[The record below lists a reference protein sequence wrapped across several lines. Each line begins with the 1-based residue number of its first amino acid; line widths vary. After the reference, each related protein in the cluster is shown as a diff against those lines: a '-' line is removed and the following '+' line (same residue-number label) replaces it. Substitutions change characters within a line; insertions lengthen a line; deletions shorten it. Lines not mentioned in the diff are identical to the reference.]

1 MKQPIKNIISMV
13 LLVFYLAGF
22 CGIHLLKHSCS
33 SCDHSSIQIAQNENP
48 ETNHQNCTCGEHDH
62 SKDNSQTKID
72 DKQNSICCDYEL
84 IYLKNSPTTIL
95 TKQNKAPLANENIL
109 FIQPSFNFLAIQ
121 TETNLTENTKFYLL
135 KHSGTDLD
143 LLCTYLC

>member
-1 MKQPIKNIISMV
+1 MI

-33 SCDHSSIQIAQNENP
+33 SCDHSSIQLAQTENSD
-48 ETNHQNCTCGEHDH
+48 TNYQHYNCCDHDH
-62 SKDNSQTKID
+62 SKDHSQEEVD
-72 DKQNSICCDYEL
+72 DNQDSICCDYEL
-84 IYLKNSPTTIL
+84 IYIKNSPTTIL

-109 FIQPSFNFLAIQ
+109 FIQPNFDFLAIKA
-121 TETNLTENTKFYLL
+121 ESYLIENTKFYLL
-135 KHSGTDLD
+135 KHSETDLD